1 MVNMGHSSGL
11 SVLADGL
18 GVRLVNLLGTLSVS
32 SRFQMGIPH
41 WVKILQDLFVLWV
54 LVGAAWGWFR
64 PETASL
70 GKIWIPEALSTVML
84 GMGLTLTYQNVLGL
98 RRFGSVL
105 ILGVTLQYLIMPLA
119 AWLIAML
126 LGLPQLLALG
136 VILVGSCPGGTASNV
151 VTYLARGDVALSV
164 GMTTLSTILSPILTP
179 FWIWV
184 LASTWLSI
192 DPLPLL
198 WTVGKIVLFPVV
210 IGIILRCFWTPGLWL
225 LEGLL
230 PVFSMAVIAWL
241 VGVIVGLNH
250 DQLNTA
256 IIVFGAV
263 IAHNVLG
270 LGVGYWGSGIKKT
283 TDQQQRTVAIE
294 VGMQNSGLAV
304 ALAIAHFGPMAA
316 VPGAIFSIWHNLTGS
331 LLASFWRYQKTK

>member
-1 MVNMGHSSGL
+1 MSPFSTSFVLPL
-11 SVLADGL
+11 S
-18 GVRLVNLLGTLSVS
+18 
-32 SRFQMGIPH
+32 QMGIPR
-41 WVKILQDLFVLWV
+41 WVKIFQDLFVLWV
-54 LVGAAWGWFR
+54 LLGATWGWFA
-64 PETASL
+64 PETAAL
-70 GKIWIPEALSTVML
+70 GEIWIPEALSAVML

-98 RRFGSVL
+98 RRFGSML
-105 ILGVTLQYLIMPLA
+105 ILGVTLQYLIMPLG
-119 AWLIAML
+119 AWLIVVIL
-126 LGLPQLLALG
+126 DLPQLLALG
-136 VILVGSCPGGTASNV
+136 VILVGACPGGTASNV

-164 GMTTLSTILSPILTP
+164 GMTTLSTLLSPILTP
-179 FWIWV
+179 LWIWA
-184 LASTWLSI
+184 LASTWLPI

-198 WTVGKIVLFPVV
+198 WTVGKIVLLPVV
-210 IGIILRCFWTPGLWL
+210 IGIVLRRFWTPGPWL
-225 LEGLL
+225 LEGFL
-230 PVFSMAVIAWL
+230 PIFSMAVIAWI

-250 DQLNTA
+250 DQLSIA

-263 IAHNVLG
+263 IVHNALG

-331 LLASFWRYQKTK
+331 LLASFWRCQKSGR

>member
-1 MVNMGHSSGL
+1 MNPFSI
-11 SVLADGL
+11 
-18 GVRLVNLLGTLSVS
+18 LSVS
-32 SRFQMGIPH
+32 SSSQTRIPH

-54 LVGAAWGWFR
+54 LVGATWGWFK
-64 PETASL
+64 PETAAL
-70 GKIWIPEALSTVML
+70 GKIWIPEALSVVML
-84 GMGLTLTYQNVLGL
+84 GMGLSLTYQDVLGL
-98 RRFGSVL
+98 RRFGPTL
-105 ILGVTLQYLIMPLA
+105 ILGITLQYLIMPLG
-119 AWLIAML
+119 AWFIAIV
-126 LGLPQLLALG
+126 LGLPELLALG
-136 VILVGSCPGGTASNV
+136 MILVGACPGGTASNV

-225 LEGLL
+225 LEGFL

>member
-1 MVNMGHSSGL
+1 MA
-11 SVLADGL
+11 VLRRVD
-18 GVRLVNLLGTLSVS
+18 TS
-32 SRFQMGIPH
+32 GIPY

-54 LVGAAWGWFR
+54 LVGAAWGWFM
-64 PETASL
+64 PEIAML
-70 GKIWIPEALSTVML
+70 GKIWIPEALAAVML

-105 ILGVTLQYLIMPLA
+105 ILGVTLQYLIMPLG

-126 LGLPQLLALG
+126 LDLPKLLALG
-136 VILVGSCPGGTASNV
+136 LILVGTCPGGTASNV
-151 VTYLARGDVALSV
+151 VTYLARGDLALSV
-164 GMTTLSTILSPILTP
+164 GMTILSTLLSPILTP
-179 FWIWV
+179 LWIWI

-198 WTVGKIVLFPVV
+198 WTVGKIVLLPVV
-210 IGIILRCFWTPGLWL
+210 IGIIVRCFWTPGVWL

-230 PVFSMAVIAWL
+230 PIISMAVISWI

-250 DQLNTA
+250 DQLNIA

-263 IAHNVLG
+263 IAHNALG

-331 LLASFWRYQKTK
+331 LLASFWRCQKSGR

>member
-230 PVFSMAVIAWL
+230 PIFSMAVIAWL

-263 IAHNVLG
+263 IAQNALG

-283 TDQQQRTVAIE
+283 SDQLQRTVAIE